1 MKTNNQIIQFFSS
14 RLMFIF
20 FALAFVLPVSFTSCN
35 DEKFLEEKV
44 YSNPLTDIWY
54 GSREGINQGIAG
66 LHQHVRRYW
75 YFGEELQDQI
85 GIWIAG
91 LGTDVAFHGED
102 PNSTRWLCDYESYIV
117 PSGGQQG
124 TVDHHWRYSFE
135 LIQKANY
142 VIDGC
147 EKLDPGKWKS
157 DGQKSEYIAEAK
169 FFRAWAYRNL
179 TSFYGKVPV
188 IDYAIGEA
196 KVDFER
202 DPLEKAYKLMED
214 DLIAGTTDLPEKGKE
229 ENTGRLTQGAAWQ
242 LLCEVYLAQHKY
254 QDAVTAASRLIDGG
268 VYKLMTE
275 RFGGKNSVWDTG
287 DVFWD
292 LHADG
297 NQFLAG
303 NTEGIWVM
311 PFMYDPADQYA
322 NHRGG
327 RCWGPAYFRLQHTP
341 DMPATEAERPENAKT
356 SGHWS
361 AFIGEKREGGNAWPS
376 PDPNYTGTF
385 NGYSDTL
392 GRGVAWI
399 HPTNLTSYLIW
410 EGNWDNDY
418 RNAKHMV
425 KRDFYYDNIR
435 SSFHGKKIDIVKD
448 YAWWYSED
456 CPSAARR
463 NLRDDTCQRIFPFFM
478 KKFDPCNIQ
487 SNAPTSGQGD
497 SFKDIYVMRLAE
509 TYLSRA
515 EAYIGLGDP
524 ASLELAVKDIN
535 VVRKRSNAKE
545 VTLAEIGGTAAAA
558 LDYLLDE
565 RIRELYAEECRHIVL
580 RRTGTLLERTR
591 KYNNNPARQAGSGL
605 NIAQKHLLW
614 PIPQREID
622 ANLGNK
628 WEQNPGY

>member
-1 MKTNNQIIQFFSS
+1 MMKTNIKINHFFSI

-20 FALAFVLPVSFTSCN
+20 FALVFVLPASFNSCN
-35 DEKFLEEKV
+35 DEEFLKEKV

-75 YFGEELQDQI
+75 YFGQELQDQI

-91 LGTDVAFHGED
+91 LGTDAAFHGED
-102 PNSTRWLCDYESYIV
+102 PNSTRWLCDYKSYIV

-147 EKLDPGKWKS
+147 EKLDPAKWKTET
-157 DGQKSEYIAEAK
+157 QKAEYIAEAR

-188 IDYAIGEA
+188 IDYAIAEA

-202 DPLEKAYKLMED
+202 DPLEKAYSLMEA
-214 DLIAGTTDLPEKGKE
+214 DLIAGTTDLPVRGKE

-254 QDAVTAASRLIDGG
+254 QQAVTAASKLIDGG

-275 RFGGKNSVWDTG
+275 RFGGKNSVWGTG

-292 LHADG
+292 LHARG
-297 NQFLAG
+297 NQFLAA
-303 NTEGIWVM
+303 NTEGLWVM
-311 PFMYDPADQYA
+311 PFVYNTSDDYS

-327 RCWGPAYFRLQHTP
+327 RCWGPAYHRLQHTP
-341 DMPATEAERPENAKT
+341 DMPASVDDRPADAKT
-356 SGHWS
+356 VGHWN
-361 AFIGEKREGGNAWPS
+361 AILGEKRAGGNAWPS
-376 PDPNYTGTF
+376 DEPGYTGTK
-385 NGYSDTL
+385 NGYLDTL

-399 HPTNLTSYLIW
+399 HPTNLTSYIIW
-410 EGNWDNDY
+410 EGNWNNDY
-418 RNAKHMV
+418 RNAKHMI
-425 KRDFYYDNIR
+425 KRDFYYNNRR
-435 SSFHGKKIDIVKD
+435 SSFHGKKIDIAKD
-448 YAWWYSED
+448 YAWWYSSD
-456 CPSAARR
+456 CPQAVRR
-463 NLRDDTCQRIFPFFM
+463 NLRDDTCQRIFPFFL
-478 KKFDPCNIQ
+478 KKFEPCYIITNL
-487 SNAPTSGQGD
+487 PTSGNGD
-497 SFKDIYVMRLAE
+497 TFKDIYVMRLAE

-515 EAYIGLGDP
+515 EAYIGLGDA
-524 ASLELAVKDIN
+524 ASLDLAIKDIN
-535 VVRKRSNAKE
+535 TVRKRSNAKE
-545 VTLAEIGGTAAAA
+545 VTLAEIGGTKETV

-565 RIRELYAEECRHIVL
+565 RARELYSEECRHFVL
-580 RRTGTLLERTR
+580 RRTGTLISRVQ
-591 KYNNNPARQAGSGL
+591 KYANNPARHGVGIAPRNVLWPVPLREIEL
-605 NIAQKHLLW
+605 NIEKQW
-614 PIPQREID
+614 V
-622 ANLGNK
+622 
-628 WEQNPGY
+628 QNDGY